1 MINKILL
8 FSIIPIA
15 LVACSSL
22 NQVAN
27 LDGIRQVNSANSY
40 NFKEGQVDPSKLA
53 SEGIKYLK
61 QGEYDRARRLFNAAV
76 KFDGT
81 KGSYHLLLGATYHL
95 EFLQN
100 GSIEAWEKS
109 EVGYQVAARFEARN
123 PLPLIQLAWLNFDAK
138 KYNIASEY
146 FSKAIVNQPSNTEAL
161 NGISITSYL
170 SGDLITS
177 LWAADELEK
186 LNWNPQEV
194 VRMKAIYFAVLG
206 QDEQSSLYR
215 NRFSEIADVPPTA
228 LRALDN
234 IILEIRENL
243 NGQKWLTSNPSNEGK
258 KTLFNTSDKSVLSK
272 LVALN
277 DKDNSPT
284 SPSSNSIS
292 SPPLPYI
299 PFSNSLNQPS
309 SPMMPVIPV
318 MPAITGVQNSI
329 STDNQKINDD
339 TQVMLPI
346 GSSRKAWFDCK
357 RNEIPTTTIGGVAGG
372 FGGGFGGGFAGGF
385 GSNSGFGGSGGF
397 GGGGGFGGMGFG
409 SNSTSQIGGEETSN
423 LSALPTPCYGE
434 PLPKMVMI
442 DAVLLRTEDA
452 VSSSYG
458 LNLLN
463 GLNVF
468 FGNSFTNTKS
478 DVNGTSTGSTR
489 TITRGLGT
497 STSASLSYSLN
508 IANAATNRNE
518 VLARPTLLG
527 IDRLPSTFFS
537 GQTATIAIPGTA
549 GGTGTVAEKPIG
561 VSLSITPTFIDEETL
576 MLSVKAVRSFVEPN
590 VSSSTQVI
598 LSTSRNSVNANLI
611 AKFGDTI
618 ILSGLTEREIVRG
631 DSGVPVLKD
640 IPGIQYMFQNY
651 VSTDF
656 FRTVMIMISLRKP
669 VMGDEQIQGV
679 ALEKETREKT
689 GRPQR
694 KKYAFYWR
702 IADYEKILSLAAPN
716 LDHALETLETNNLYQ
731 SFKSKDL
738 TDTNWAAKPKLDRF
752 LNQLGDLIYR

>member
-1 MINKILL
+1 MINRIILH
-8 FSIIPIA
+8 FITPIA
-15 LVACSSL
+15 LAACSSL

-61 QGEYDRARRLFNAAV
+61 QGDFDRARRLFNASV

-146 FSKAIVNQPSNTEAL
+146 FSKAIVNQPANTEAL

-170 SGDLITS
+170 SGDLITA

-194 VRMKAIYFAVLG
+194 VRMKAVYFTVLG
-206 QDEQSSLYR
+206 QEEQSSFYR
-215 NRFSEIADVPPTA
+215 DRFSEIAHVPPTA

-234 IILEIRENL
+234 TILEIKEKL
-243 NGQKWLTSNPSNEGK
+243 DGQKWLTSNPSYQEK
-258 KTLFNTSDKSVLSK
+258 KTLFNNLDKPVLSK
-272 LVALN
+272 LAAFN
-277 DKDNSPT
+277 DKDNTPT
-284 SPSSNSIS
+284 T
-292 SPPLPYI
+292 
-299 PFSNSLNQPS
+299 PFSNSFIQPS
-309 SPMMPVIPV
+309 SPTIPLV
-318 MPAITGVQNSI
+318 PAIPAITGLQNSI
-329 STDNQKINDD
+329 SPDNQKMNDD
-339 TQVMLPI
+339 SQVMPPM

-357 RNEIPTTTIGGVAGG
+357 RNENPTTAMGGVAGS
-372 FGGGFGGGFAGGF
+372 FGGGFGGGFSGGF
-385 GSNSGFGGSGGF
+385 GGNSGFGGYGGF
-397 GGGGGFGGMGFG
+397 GGSGGFGGMGFG

-489 TITRGLGT
+489 TITRGLGN

-537 GQTATIAIPGTA
+537 GQTATIAIPGNA
-549 GGTGTVAEKPIG
+549 GGSGTVADKPIG
-561 VSLSITPTFIDEETL
+561 VSLSVTPTFIDEETV

-590 VSSSTQVI
+590 VSSSSQVI

-651 VSTDF
+651 VTTDF

-669 VMGDEQIQGV
+669 VMGDEEIQGI
-679 ALEKETREKT
+679 ALEKEVREKT
-689 GRPQR
+689 GLPQR
-694 KKYAFYWR
+694 RKYAFYWR
-702 IADYEKILSLAAPN
+702 IADYEKFLSLAAPN

>member
-8 FSIIPIA
+8 YFITSIA
-15 LVACSSL
+15 LAACNSL

-27 LDGIRQVNSANSY
+27 LDGIRQVNSSNSS

-61 QGEYDRARRLFNAAV
+61 QGDYDRARKLFNAAV

-81 KGSYHLLLGATYHL
+81 KGNYHLLLGATYHL

-109 EVGYQVAARFEARN
+109 EVGYQVASRFESRN

-138 KYNIASEY
+138 KYNMASEY
-146 FSKAIVNQPSNTEAL
+146 FSKAIVNQPANTEAL

-170 SGDLITS
+170 SGDLITA

-215 NRFSEIADVPPTA
+215 KRFSEIEHIPPAT
-228 LRALDN
+228 LRTLDN
-234 IILEIRENL
+234 IILEIREKL
-243 NGQKWLTSNPSNEGK
+243 NGQKWLTSNTSYEDKKTSINNNNLASAKIVASNEK
-258 KTLFNTSDKSVLSK
+258 VNTATPPTFNSL
-272 LVALN
+272 
-277 DKDNSPT
+277 
-284 SPSSNSIS
+284 PSSPFS
-292 SPPLPYI
+292 
-299 PFSNSLNQPS
+299 PFSNSLNQ
-309 SPMMPVIPV
+309 SPTQMVPAMPAMPA
-318 MPAITGVQNSI
+318 MPAIVGGQNLI
-329 STDNQKINDD
+329 PIDNQKINDES
-339 TQVMLPI
+339 QVMPPV

-357 RNEIPTTTIGGVAGG
+357 RNENPAMSIGGIT
-372 FGGGFGGGFAGGF
+372 GGF
-385 GSNSGFGGSGGF
+385 GSSFTGGFSGNSGFGGSGGF
-397 GGGGGFGGMGFG
+397 GGGSGFGGMGFG
-409 SNSTSQIGGEETSN
+409 SNSTGQIGGEETSN

-468 FGNSFTNTKS
+468 FGNSFINTKS
-478 DVNGTSTGSTR
+478 DVSGTSTGSTR
-489 TITRGLGT
+489 TITRGLGS

-537 GQTATIAIPGTA
+537 GQTATISIPGTA
-549 GGTGTVAEKPIG
+549 GGTGTVADKPIG
-561 VSLSITPTFIDEETL
+561 VSLSVTPTFIDEETL

-590 VSSSTQVI
+590 VSSSSQVI

-669 VMGDEQIQGV
+669 VLGDEQIQGI

-689 GRPQR
+689 GQPQR

-702 IADYEKILSLAAPN
+702 IADYEKFLSLAAPN

-731 SFKSKDL
+731 SFKSRDL